1 MIFCG
6 FAFVIILCVKD
17 SLLICQSAASQKK
30 EMMVLNRGISFIR
43 NTVGHF

>member
-1 MIFCG
+1 MIFYC
-6 FAFVIILCVKD
+6 FAFVVILCVKN

-30 EMMVLNRGISFIR
+30 EMMVLNRGISLIR